1 MNLHELRSTPPLRD
15 SDYAAIRA
23 RVNSRINGE
32 LCGGG
37 RLARRLAG
45 WLVAF
50 ATAAIVIAV
59 FVPRKP
65 APLPHQPPRVVR
77 TQQVPAARP
86 TVSELIEPPP
96 PSQPIRTIALH
107 RKPRIAPA
115 NELHI
120 NLQTTDPNIRIIW
133 IVNPKNLKEKS

>member
-23 RVNSRINGE
+23 RVNSRIDE
-32 LCGGG
+32 EACGGG
-37 RLARRLAG
+37 RLARRVAG

-59 FVPRKP
+59 IVPRKP
-65 APLPHQPPRVVR
+65 VPLPHQPPRVDR
-77 TQQVPAARP
+77 SIHVPPRP
-86 TVSELIEPPP
+86 NVSELIEPPQHP
-96 PSQPIRTIALH
+96 QAIRAIALP
-107 RKPRIAPA
+107 RKRRIAPA

-120 NLQTTDPNIRIIW
+120 NLQTADPNIRIIW